1 MVILYNI
8 GIRIYHLGILI
19 SSLFNSKAKLWIS
32 GRKKLFG
39 RIQSAIDPSDQVIW
53 FHCSSLG
60 EFEQGRPVIE
70 RIREVAPEKKI
81 LLTFYSPS
89 GYEIRKDF
97 SGVDYIFYL
106 PLDTRRN
113 ARKFIRIA
121 HPEKVYFIKYEY
133 WYHFLKKL
141 ETTRTNTYLISAI
154 FRQDQVFFKWY
165 GKWFRRMLKSFNH
178 LFVQD
183 DNSIQSLAH
192 IGITNVTLS
201 GDTRFDRVFS
211 IAAKTKQF
219 PLIEAFASDKKILVM
234 GSTWPGD
241 EEILIRYINENQS
254 PQKFI
259 IAPHEVHKANIR
271 RIENRIEKK
280 SFRYSSLG
288 NSEPDAADVLIID
301 TIGILSSVYQYGT
314 VAYIGGGFGKG
325 IHNILEAA
333 TFGLPVIFGPQFSKF
348 KEAHDLINSGG
359 AFSISDYDELLQ
371 ILTSLLTGENT
382 LQSASEMARNYVI
395 SSKGATEKIISKTI
409 LKY

>member
-19 SSLFNSKAKLWIS
+19 SSPFNRKAKLWIS
-32 GRKKLFG
+32 GRKNIFG
-39 RIQSAIDPSDQVIW
+39 RLQSAIDPSDQIIW

-70 RIREVAPEKKI
+70 KMREVSPEKKI

-97 SGVDYIFYL
+97 PGVDYIFYL
-106 PLDTRRN
+106 PLDTRKN
-113 ARKFIRIA
+113 ARKFIHIV

-133 WYHFLKKL
+133 WFHFLKEL
-141 ETTRTNTYLISAI
+141 EITQTNTFLISAI
-154 FRQDQVFFKWY
+154 FRKDQVFFKWY

-183 DNSIQSLAH
+183 DNSIQILSR
-192 IGITNVTLS
+192 IGITNVTVS

-211 IAAKTKQF
+211 IAGKAKQY
-219 PLIEAFASDKKILVM
+219 PGIEAFVSDKRTLVM

-241 EEILIRYINENQS
+241 EEILIRYINESKLQL
-254 PQKFI
+254 KYI
-259 IAPHEVHKANIR
+259 IAPHEVHEANIR
-271 RIENRIEKK
+271 RIETRVEKNTL
-280 SFRYSSLG
+280 RYTGLE
-288 NSEPDAADVLIID
+288 NSEPEKADVLIID

-333 TFGLPVIFGPQFSKF
+333 TFGLPIIFGPQFSRF

-359 AFSISDYDELLQ
+359 AFSVSDYNEFLQ

-382 LQSASEMARNYVI
+382 LKPASELARNYVI
-395 SSKGATEKIISKTI
+395 SSKGATEKIVSKTI